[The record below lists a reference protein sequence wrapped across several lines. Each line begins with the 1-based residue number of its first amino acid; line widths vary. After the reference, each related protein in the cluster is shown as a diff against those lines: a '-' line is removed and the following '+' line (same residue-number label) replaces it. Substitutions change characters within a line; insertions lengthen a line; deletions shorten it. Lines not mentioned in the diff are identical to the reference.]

1 MVLQPREGFSSLLSM
16 TADGFTVF
24 SKLQPKINKNN
35 LSGPDVVIVQFRLY
49 DVILKDSLSFL
60 SSNVFD
66 KCLSLFM
73 QSY

>member
-1 MVLQPREGFSSLLSM
+1 MHAKAAAKWFCSHGKISV

-35 LSGPDVVIVQFRLY
+35 LSGHDVVIVQFRLY
-49 DVILKDSLSFL
+49 DVILKKSISFL

-66 KCLSLFM
+66 
-73 QSY
+73 Y